1 MSNPHPDQA
10 MIPQVIHM
18 PTSAPLTSDQFYD
31 LCRVN
36 PDYRIERTA
45 HGDLMFMA
53 PTGGE
58 TGHRNVEVS
67 ADFVIWNR
75 QAQLGFVFDSSTGFH
90 LPNGADRSPDV
101 AWVERDRWNRLTPA
115 QREKFPPLAPDFVLE
130 LMSPSDSLGEAQSKM
145 EEYMEN
151 GVLLGW
157 LLNRKDQQVEIY
169 RLGQPKEILQAPLSL
184 SGEDIL
190 PGFELN
196 LTNFWL

>member
-1 MSNPHPDQA
+1 MTL
-10 MIPQVIHM
+10 QVSHM

-31 LCRVN
+31 LCRAN
-36 PDYRIERTA
+36 PDYRMERTA
-45 HGDLMFMA
+45 QGDLVFMA

-58 TGHRNVEVS
+58 TGIHNASLISR
-67 ADFVIWNR
+67 FVVWNEKTE
-75 QAQLGFVFDSSTGFH
+75 LGFVFDSSTGFH

-130 LMSPSDSLGEAQSKM
+130 LMSPSDSLEEAQSKM

-151 GVLLGW
+151 GVCLGW
-157 LLNRKDQQVEIY
+157 LLNRKAKQVEIY
-169 RLGQPKEILQAPLSL
+169 RLGQPKEVLQAPLSL

-190 PGFELN
+190 PGFVLN
-196 LTNFWL
+196 LANFWL